1 GALALPL
8 PKTLEGSTT
17 SRTAALSAVTGSDRA
32 LSAACRPRAAL
43 ADSSSARPTGC
54 RPDCALARTCCALPC
69 SGATQLLSPLLGPA
83 AEGLA
88 RGRPGAITAAIEL
101 LLGGRIA
108 VLGAPPVLSP
118 VLPRSAVAARP
129 ATSFCLELVD
139 PVPAVHVPAEVVLP
153 LHIDVDVA
161 TTPVA
166 AAPDAGTD
174 RHAHAERDHVRP
186 EHVSRRIRV
195 VRRIVRIRPGPICNG
210 RVVARHV
217 NHLRVRRLDLDDGLL
232 TRLPRGRPSRLRR
245 WRGGSV
251 LGDDLLLLVGLQIA
265 IGLRPRAGALG
276 GIHGLLPLTEEGIAE
291 LQHPVDLLVH

>member
-83 AEGLA
+83 PEGLA

-101 LLGGRIA
+101 LLGDRIA
-108 VLGAPPVLSP
+108 VLGAPPVLRA

-153 LHIDVDVA
+153 VHIDVDVA

-166 AAPDAGTD
+166 AAPEGGTD
-174 RHAHAERDHVRP
+174 RHAHAERDRVRP

-217 NHLRVRRLDLDDGLL
+217 NHLRVRRLDLDDGLV
-232 TRLPRGRPSRLRR
+232 TPLPPGRPARLRAG
-245 WRGGSV
+245 RGGR
-251 LGDDLLLLVGLQIA
+251 GL
-265 IGLRPRAGALG
+265 P
-276 GIHGLLPLTEEGIAE
+276 
-291 LQHPVDLLVH
+291 QHPVLVCGAATALAPVARPR